1 MVASTLGR
9 TPTQNVCPAK
19 RLGPDQRRQISLA
32 VLAGVANVS
41 QAAADQ
47 GVSRNFCYKLATKG
61 KAALDQAFNPAK
73 PDEQVLFHL
82 PVTQSWINQ
91 FVLAQSLIGHTSNRG
106 VLELL
111 DCLLD
116 YRDLSQ
122 GSVHNLLMEAA
133 AKARILNDSQDLSG
147 INVGLFDEIYQAQ
160 RPVLVGMD
168 ARSTYCFLLNQ
179 EDHCDETTW
188 GTHLLELSEK
198 RGLDLDYSIADGG
211 KGLRAGHRAAWGSLP
226 CHGDV
231 FHVQMIWSDVSGFLE
246 RRALGIMEACYKLE
260 HQVQKLERDFRRSG
274 TQKLRK
280 ARSRLKAA
288 RLESQCSTQLADDV
302 ALLAGWMGNDVLALA
317 GEDLPTREML
327 FDFVVG
333 ELSSRQ
339 NLYRDRLAPLA
350 GSMKAQRRQLLDFV
364 GWLDTQW
371 EQIAHEQQVPAYLVG
386 ALCAMEGLNPTGSL
400 YWQKHAT
407 LASKLG
413 NKFGAV
419 HSAVKAVLA
428 ETPRCSSLVENY
440 NGRLRGYFSLR
451 RQLGPPYLE
460 LLRFYLNHH
469 PYERSRRP
477 ERVGKSPAQLLA
489 GEHPH
494 WLTMLGHQRYHRN

>member
-19 RLGPDQRRQISLA
+19 GLGPDQRQQISLA

-41 QAAADQ
+41 QTAADR

-61 KAALDQAFNPAK
+61 KAALDQAFKPVK
-73 PDEQVLFHL
+73 PDDQVLFHL
-82 PVTQSWINQ
+82 PITKRWIKQ
-91 FVLAQSLIGHTSNRG
+91 FVLAQSLIGHTSSRG

-111 DCLLD
+111 DCLFD
-116 YRDLSQ
+116 YQDLSQ
-122 GSVHNLLMEAA
+122 GSVHNVLVEAA
-133 AKARILNDSQDLSG
+133 IKAKTLNDSQDLSG

-160 RPVLVGMD
+160 QPVLVGMD
-168 ARSTYCFLLNQ
+168 ARSTYCFLMSQ

-231 FHVQMIWSDVSGFLE
+231 FHVQMTWSDVSGFLE
-246 RRALGIMEACYKLE
+246 RRALAVIEACYKLQ
-260 HQVQKLERDFRRSG
+260 HQVQKLERDFRSSG

-280 ARSRLKAA
+280 ARARLKAA
-288 RLESQCSTQLADDV
+288 RLESQCSIQLADDI

-317 GEDLPTREML
+317 GENLATREIL
-327 FDFVVG
+327 FDFVVA
-333 ELSSRQ
+333 ELKSRQ
-339 NLYRDRLAPLA
+339 NLHLDRLSPLV

-364 GWLDTQW
+364 GWLDAQW
-371 EQIAHEQQVPAYLVG
+371 QQIAEEQEVPASLVG

-400 YWQKHAT
+400 YWQKHGT

-413 NKFGAV
+413 DKFGAV
-419 HSAVKAVLA
+419 HRAVKAVLA
-428 ETPRCSSLVENY
+428 DTPRCSSLLENL

-451 RQLGPPYLE
+451 RQLGSQYLD

-477 ERVGKSPAQLLA
+477 ERVDKSPAQMLA

-494 WLTMLGHQRYHRN
+494 WLTMLGYPPYHRN